1 MLQLLLLH
9 ATSITDVYVL
19 QTLLNKGYAY
29 KFRPPRNGGSFF
41 IRLNN
46 DTVIPFIMNGRLDKV
61 AMTAY
66 IMKMKTGLSEGHWYP
81 EWDEKQRDAAQR
93 ILTNVLERLDEYWQ

>member
-1 MLQLLLLH
+1 
-9 ATSITDVYVL
+9 VL
-19 QTLLNKGYAY
+19 QTLHNKGCIYTNQDL
-29 KFRPPRNGGSFF
+29 PTGGSFF

>member
-1 MLQLLLLH
+1 
-9 ATSITDVYVL
+9 
-19 QTLLNKGYAY
+19 
-29 KFRPPRNGGSFF
+29 
-41 IRLNN
+41 
-46 DTVIPFIMNGRLDKV
+46 MNGRLDKV